1 MDMTAE
7 PRTEIRRRIIH
18 RLRQPDWMNSHFA
31 VAAHA
36 SDVADAVLE
45 ALNDLLPALLPP
57 EQRACRSNTAAE
69 SQSVE
74 DIHRSRTAS
83 EEQS

>member
-1 MDMTAE
+1 MTAE
-7 PRTEIRRRIIH
+7 PRTEIRQRIIR

-45 ALNDLLPALLPP
+45 ALDDLLPALLPP

-69 SQSVE
+69 VQAVE
-74 DIHRSRTAS
+74 AVQGGRVDPPLR
-83 EEQS
+83 